1 MVLEQV
7 FAKMASAQIPVGK
20 NMLEADVERILGIDI
35 AHKLKQITAAIY
47 LNVDE
52 DLVSLKKQYEALRTG
67 INELYPKRK
76 VIQIEF
82 QLT

>member
-1 MVLEQV
+1 
-7 FAKMASAQIPVGK
+7 
-20 NMLEADVERILGIDI
+20 MLETDVERILGVDI

-52 DLVSLKKQYEALRTG
+52 DLESLKKRYEALRSV
-67 INELYPKRK
+67 ISELYPKRK

-82 QLT
+82 QLTEAKKNA